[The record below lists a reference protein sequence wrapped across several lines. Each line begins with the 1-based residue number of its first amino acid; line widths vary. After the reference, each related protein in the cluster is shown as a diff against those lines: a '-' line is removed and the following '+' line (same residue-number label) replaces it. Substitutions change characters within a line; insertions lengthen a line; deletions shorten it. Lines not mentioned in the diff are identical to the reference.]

1 MNVSRVST
9 LAMFQTLRTTQAR
22 GQAELSRLQTE
33 VTTGRHADVN
43 LALGGQ
49 AGAPV
54 ALRVEQD
61 RLSGIISSNALV
73 TKRLDMTQQTLEQ
86 VTSGAQRA
94 SASLTTALASGGTA
108 GVAIANV
115 QGVFE
120 EFTSLMNQS
129 SSGQY
134 LFAGI
139 NTDVQPFD
147 DFFASPSS
155 TSASAVTAAFTSAFG
170 FAPDD
175 PAVSTITPAAMEAF
189 LDGAFAQ
196 IFEDDAQ
203 WQASW
208 SSASDRNIR
217 SRISPHVNAE
227 TSLNANEP
235 AVRNVTA
242 AYAMVAGLGGQAL
255 SGDTLHLVM
264 SKALS
269 KLSQGVSGVNDL
281 RGQLGLV
288 QESVS
293 LHSQALEARMEI
305 NAGYLAAIEGVD
317 RFEAASRLS
326 EITAQI
332 ETTYAMTGRLQS
344 LSLLNYV

>member
-9 LAMFQTLRTTQAR
+9 LAMFQTLRSTQAR
-22 GQAELSRLQTE
+22 SEVQLARLQTE

-43 LALGGQ
+43 LALGRE

-61 RLSGIISSNALV
+61 RLSGIISSNVLV
-73 TKRLDMTQQTLEQ
+73 TQRLDLTQQTLEQ
-86 VTSGAQRA
+86 VTGGAQRA
-94 SASLTTALASGGTA
+94 SAALTTALASSASA
-108 GVAIANV
+108 GVAIDNV
-115 QGVFE
+115 QSVFG

-129 SSGQY
+129 GGGQY

-139 NTDVQPFD
+139 NTDVRPFD
-147 DFFASPSS
+147 DFSAVPPG
-155 TSASAVTAAFTSAFG
+155 TSATAIATAFSTEFG
-170 FAPDD
+170 FGPDD
-175 PAVSTITPAAMEAF
+175 PAVASITPAAMEAF

-196 IFEDDAQ
+196 IFEDDTQ

-217 SRISPHVNAE
+217 SRISPQVNAE
-227 TSLNANEP
+227 TSLNANE
-235 AVRNVTA
+235 AAFRDMTA
-242 AYAMVAGLGGQAL
+242 AYTMVAGLGGQGLA
-255 SGDTLHLVM
+255 GDTLHLVM
-264 SKALS
+264 TRALS

-293 LHSQALEARMEI
+293 LHTQALEARIDI
-305 NAGYLAAIEGVD
+305 NEGYLAAIEGVD
-317 RFEAASRLS
+317 RFEAAARLS
-326 EITAQI
+326 EITTQI

>member
-1 MNVSRVST
+1 MNVSHVST

-22 GQAELSRLQTE
+22 GEAQLARLQTE
-33 VTTGRHADVN
+33 LTTGRHADVN
-43 LALGGQ
+43 LALGRN
-49 AGAPV
+49 AGVPV

-61 RLSGIISSNALV
+61 RLSGILSSNVLV
-73 TKRLDMTQQTLEQ
+73 AQRLDLTQQTLEQ
-86 VTSGAQRA
+86 ITSGAQRA
-94 SASLTTALASGGTA
+94 SASLTTALGSGGAA

-115 QGVFE
+115 QSVFQ
-120 EFTSLMNQS
+120 EFTGLMNQS
-129 SSGQY
+129 FGGQY

-139 NTDVQPFD
+139 NTDVRPFD
-147 DFFASPSS
+147 DFSAGAS
-155 TSASAVTAAFTSAFG
+155 SASGSAVSTAFNSEFG
-170 FAPDD
+170 FGSDD
-175 PAVSTITPAAMEAF
+175 PAVSNITPAAMEAF
-189 LDGAFAQ
+189 LDGYFAQ
-196 IFEDDAQ
+196 IFDDNSQ

-217 SRISPHVNAE
+217 SRISPQVNAE
-227 TSLNANEP
+227 TSLNAN
-235 AVRNVTA
+235 AAAFRDITA

-255 SGDTLHLVM
+255 AGDTLQLVM
-264 SKALS
+264 SRALS
-269 KLSQGVSGVNDL
+269 SLSQGVSGINDL

-305 NAGYLAAIEGVD
+305 NAGYLVALEGVD

-332 ETTYAMTGRLQS
+332 ETSYAMTGRLQS

>member
-1 MNVSRVST
+1 MNVSHVST
-9 LAMFQTLRTTQAR
+9 LAMFQTLRTTQSR
-22 GQAELSRLQTE
+22 GQIELSRLQAE

-43 LALGGQ
+43 LTLGSR

-61 RLSGIISSNALV
+61 RLSGIISSNVLV
-73 TKRLDMTQQTLEQ
+73 AQRLDLTQQTLEQ
-86 VTSGAQRA
+86 ITSGAQRA
-94 SASLTTALASGGTA
+94 SGSLTTALASNASA

-115 QGVFE
+115 QGIFQ
-120 EFTSLMNQS
+120 EFAGLMNQS
-129 SSGQY
+129 VGGQY

-139 NTDVQPFD
+139 NTDVRPFD
-147 DFFASPSS
+147 DFTAGASS
-155 TSASAVTAAFTSAFG
+155 TSNGAVAAAFTSEFG

-175 PAVSTITPAAMEAF
+175 PAASTISPAAMEAF
-189 LDGAFAQ
+189 LDGAFTQ

-208 SSASDRNIR
+208 SSASERNIR
-217 SRISPHVNAE
+217 SRISPQVNLE
-227 TSLNANEP
+227 TSLNANE
-235 AVRNVTA
+235 AAFRNITA
-242 AYAMVAGLGGQAL
+242 AYTMVAGLGGQAL
-255 SGDTLHLVM
+255 AGDTLQLVM
-264 SKALS
+264 SRALS
-269 KLSQGVSGVNDL
+269 SLSQGVSGINDL

-293 LHSQALEARMEI
+293 LHSQALAARMDI
-305 NAGYLAAIEGVD
+305 NAGYLAALEGVD
-317 RFEAASRLS
+317 RFEAATRLS

-332 ETTYAMTGRLQS
+332 ETSYAMTGRLQS